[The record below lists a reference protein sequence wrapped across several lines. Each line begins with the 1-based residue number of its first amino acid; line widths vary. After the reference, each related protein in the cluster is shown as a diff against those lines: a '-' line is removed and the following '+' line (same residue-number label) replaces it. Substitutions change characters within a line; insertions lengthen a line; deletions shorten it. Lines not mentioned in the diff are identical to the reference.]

1 MRAIRITET
10 GGPEVLTLTEAET
23 PEPGPGLVLVK
34 LAASGINFIDTYH
47 RSGAYPMKLPLI
59 LGSEGAG
66 EVVKVGD
73 GVADVHVGDRVAST
87 NFSGAYAENPHAPAD
102 RTVPV
107 PDGLDLELA
116 AAVLLQGMTAHY
128 LLFDSYR
135 VQPGDPVLVHAG
147 AGGMGLLLTQLA
159 AELGA
164 TVITTASTP
173 EKAKLSSEAGAAHV
187 LAYDDVPDKVK
198 ELTGGAG
205 VAAAYDGVGRTT
217 FEGSLASLRLRGSLV
232 LYGYASG
239 RPDPFDI
246 NRLQAGS
253 YKLTRPTLGHFVV
266 TRPELLERAEYV
278 LQRVADGRL
287 IVRIGHR
294 YPLAEAA
301 QAHRDLEGRKTTG
314 KILLNP

>member
-1 MRAIRITET
+1 MRAIRIAET
-10 GGPEVLTLTEAET
+10 GGPEVLTLTEVDT

-59 LGSEGAG
+59 LGSEGSG
-66 EVVKVGD
+66 EVVKVGE
-73 GVADVHVGDRVAST
+73 GVTDVHVGDRVAST
-87 NFSGAYAENPHAPAD
+87 NFTGAYAEYALAPAD

-135 VQPGDPVLVHAG
+135 VQSGDPVLVHAG

-187 LAYDDVPDKVK
+187 LSYDDVPDKVK

-217 FEGSLASLRLRGSLV
+217 FEGSLASLRPRASLV

>member
-1 MRAIRITET
+1 MRAIRIAET
-10 GGPEVLTLTEAET
+10 GGPEVLTLTEVDT

-66 EVVKVGD
+66 EVVKVGE
-73 GVADVHVGDRVAST
+73 GVTDVHVGDRVAST
-87 NFSGAYAENPHAPAD
+87 NFTGAYAEYALAPAD

-135 VQPGDPVLVHAG
+135 VQSGDPVLVHAG

-187 LAYDDVPDKVK
+187 LSYDDVPDKVK

-217 FEGSLASLRLRGSLV
+217 FEGSLASLRPRASLV

-287 IVRIGHR
+287 VVRIGHR